1 MYFKGPRDCRSR
13 GADEAHDSADKRHA
27 ASVKKINSFDGAPLA
42 YYDIGAGKPVL
53 LIHAFASNA
62 EKTWLK
68 NGIAS
73 QLVESGRRIIAPDLR
88 GHGASRE
95 TSAFLAFP
103 PDALALD
110 MEHLLHTLAVSSF
123 DLVGY
128 SMGALTAVR
137 MLMRGALPS
146 RVVLGGLG
154 LANVTHPGPVSDRFE
169 RLLRADPSTDSAARA
184 LQAEIVRE
192 ELSAAE
198 LTASMR
204 SFPDSSSKELQTI
217 TSPTLIICGDRDND
231 HGDPAALA
239 ALFRNARAERIK
251 GSHTSA
257 LKNPEFAEK
266 LIDFLA
272 PDEHTRKAY

>member
-1 MYFKGPRDCRSR
+1 MR
-13 GADEAHDSADKRHA
+13 
-27 ASVKKINSFDGAPLA
+27 KIKSFDSAPLA
-42 YYDIGAGKPVL
+42 YHDMGAGKPVL
-53 LIHAFASNA
+53 LIHAFASSA
-62 EKTWLK
+62 EKTWLAS
-68 NGIAS
+68 GIAS
-73 QLVESGRRIIAPDLR
+73 QIIDNGRRIIAPDLR
-88 GHGASRE
+88 GHGASRL
-95 TSAFLAFP
+95 TGSSMDFP

-272 PDEHTRKAY
+272 PDEHTNKAY